1 MKRLIPQLRTVDN
14 NNNNNSPFKGGHSI
28 QSIRFGEQ
36 WEGWNHLSFSVLQKV
51 IAVTVVVVR
60 TAATT
65 RMFPN
70 YYCPLPIDDY
80 FDATKNNEV
89 ISQPISVP
97 ISKVPILDYIHDEE
111 IFCNVF
117 SWVNGMNKQQQHKG
131 VRSLLL
137 QATCCW

>member
-1 MKRLIPQLRTVDN
+1 
-14 NNNNNSPFKGGHSI
+14 
-28 QSIRFGEQ
+28 
-36 WEGWNHLSFSVLQKV
+36 LQKV

-97 ISKVPILDYIHDEE
+97 ISKVPILDYNIHDEE

-117 SWVNGMNKQQQHKG
+117 LGKRYEGMGQIDKCH
-131 VRSLLL
+131 VETYHRT
-137 QATCCW
+137 AYE